1 MPRAK
6 GGSKSRQRRKKI
18 MKMAKGYVGGRG
30 RLYKTAR
37 ETVERALVFAYRDRR
52 VKKRTFRGLWI
63 TRIGAAAKMSGLSYS
78 QLIKGLKQAR
88 VELDLVEVAPD
99 AQPPVCRMMD
109 YGKFRYEQKKKSH
122 GPKKHSVV
130 EIKEVKMGSRTD
142 PHDVVHKVRNIR
154 QFIGKGQRVK
164 VSVFFRGRE
173 ITHPELGRQM
183 LRGVVDQIQDIAKVD
198 IEPRLEGRSMAMLL
212 TPK

>member
-63 TRIGAAAKMSGLSYS
+63 TRIGAAAKMNGMSYS
-78 QLIKGLKQAR
+78 QLIKGLKEAK
-88 VELDLVEVAPD
+88 VELDRKMLAELAVADLPAFGQLVQA
-99 AQPPVCRMMD
+99 A
-109 YGKFRYEQKKKSH
+109 KSH
-122 GPKKHSVV
+122 
-130 EIKEVKMGSRTD
+130 
-142 PHDVVHKVRNIR
+142 
-154 QFIGKGQRVK
+154 
-164 VSVFFRGRE
+164 
-173 ITHPELGRQM
+173 LG
-183 LRGVVDQIQDIAKVD
+183 A
-198 IEPRLEGRSMAMLL
+198 
-212 TPK
+212 